1 MVIDHVALEALVAV
15 LIALG
20 YLDWCNYPC
29 SRTMTASWWFV
40 LDNGSPKTPGP
51 IGLGQRDEAAAGTCP
66 VRIAG
71 TTASGR

>member
-1 MVIDHVALEALVAV
+1 MVINHVALEALVAV

-40 LDNGSPKTPGP
+40 LDNGSPKTPDSDNVTRQQQGSAQS
-51 IGLGQRDEAAAGTCP
+51 GLLARRRVGDRD
-66 VRIAG
+66 
-71 TTASGR
+71 